1 MTKLVLLHKADS
13 IYDDEPERW
22 SRKFGPFV
30 KVDRMTKEMIR
41 NGEERWSRKFGPF
54 VKVDRMTKEMIRN
67 GEEKDAY
74 A

>member
-1 MTKLVLLHKADS
+1 
-13 IYDDEPERW
+13 
-22 SRKFGPFV
+22 
-30 KVDRMTKEMIR
+30 MIR